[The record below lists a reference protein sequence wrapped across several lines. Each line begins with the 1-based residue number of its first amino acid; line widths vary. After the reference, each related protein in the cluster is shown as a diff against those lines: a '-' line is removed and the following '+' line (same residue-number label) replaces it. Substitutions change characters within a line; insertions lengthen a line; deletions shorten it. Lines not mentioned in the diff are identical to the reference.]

1 MKKDSLIK
9 TIDDLISSI
18 FSSSLK
24 EEKEPKKEKTYDGP
38 HSIQEYTEST
48 GKRFRMTKDQ
58 KDRGISRDEA
68 FKESMIES
76 YGFINF

>member
-1 MKKDSLIK
+1 MNKDSFLK
-9 TIDDLISSI
+9 RLDDMISSI

-24 EEKEPKKEKTYDGP
+24 EEGKSKEEKTYDGP
-38 HSIQEYTEST
+38 RSIQEYTEST